1 MAWTERLEKM
11 NEIVPRY
18 EFRIFGTCLGMAEQ
32 RLRALAPCE
41 SISESREIYLLDG
54 DRVQEMNI
62 KIRRGKLELKR
73 LIDRHRGLERWRPDG
88 QWAFPVA
95 ADTLRDT
102 LWPAALPEQVT
113 ARFTM
118 LSGNDLL
125 RLVAHRD
132 VSLQRANVAKR
143 RFRFSLPACRAEL
156 DQLLV
161 NGAAIESLAVE
172 SEDPQALLGLQSTL
186 RLEDCENQCYPL
198 ALSRILGVT
207 PLPREEDY
215 G

>member
-1 MAWTERLEKM
+1 MSES
-11 NEIVPRY
+11 VPRY

-54 DRVQEMNI
+54 DRVHQMNV
-62 KIRRGKLELKR
+62 KIRHGKLELKR
-73 LIDRHRGLERWRPDG
+73 LIDRHQGLERWRPDG

-95 ADTLRDT
+95 PDTLRDT
-102 LWPAALPEQVT
+102 LWPDALPDLVT
-113 ARFTM
+113 ARSTM

-125 RLVAHRD
+125 RLAAHRD

-198 ALSRILGVT
+198 ALSRILGIT
-207 PLPREEDY
+207 PLPSEEDY

>member
-1 MAWTERLEKM
+1 M

>member
-1 MAWTERLEKM
+1 M

-198 ALSRILGVT
+198 ALSRIFGVT

>member
-1 MAWTERLEKM
+1 M

-54 DRVQEMNI
+54 DCVHEMNV

-73 LIDRHRGLERWRPDG
+73 LVDHHQGLERWLPDG
-88 QWAFPVA
+88 QWPFPVA
-95 ADTLRDT
+95 PDILRDT
-102 LWPAALPEQVT
+102 LWPDALPYLVS
-113 ARFTM
+113 ARSTP

-143 RFRFSLPACRAEL
+143 RFRFSLPVCRAEV

-161 NGAAIESLAVE
+161 NGAAIESLVVE
-172 SEDPQALLGLQSTL
+172 SEDPQALLELQSTL
-186 RLEDCENQCYPL
+186 RLEDCDNQCYPL
-198 ALSRILGVT
+198 ALSRILGIT
-207 PLPREEDY
+207 PLTGEEDY

>member
-1 MAWTERLEKM
+1 M

-18 EFRIFGTCLGMAEQ
+18 EFRIFGTYLGMAEQ
-32 RLRALAPCE
+32 RLRALASCE
-41 SISESREIYLLDG
+41 SIGESREIYLLDG
-54 DRVQEMNI
+54 DRVREMNV
-62 KIRRGKLELKR
+62 KIRHGKLELKR
-73 LIDRHRGLERWRPDG
+73 LIDRHQRLERWRPDG

-95 ADTLRDT
+95 PDTLRDT
-102 LWPAALPEQVT
+102 LWPDAHPDLVT
-113 ARFTM
+113 ARSTM

-143 RFRFSLPACRAEL
+143 RFRFSLRDCRAEL

-172 SEDPQALLGLQSTL
+172 SENPQTLLGLQSTL

-198 ALSRILGVT
+198 ALSRILGIT
-207 PLPREEDY
+207 PLPHEEDY

>member
-1 MAWTERLEKM
+1 M

-32 RLRALAPCE
+32 RLRALAPCA

-54 DRVQEMNI
+54 DHIHEMNV

-73 LIDRHRGLERWRPDG
+73 LVDRHRGLERWRPDG
-88 QWAFPVA
+88 QWTFPVA
-95 ADTLRDT
+95 PEILRDT
-102 LWPAALPEQVT
+102 LWPDALPDLVT
-113 ARFTM
+113 VRATP

-143 RFRFSLPACRAEL
+143 RFRFSLPVCRAEL

-172 SEDPQALLGLQSTL
+172 SEDPQALLELQSTL

-198 ALSRILGVT
+198 ALSRILGIT
-207 PLPREEDY
+207 PLPGEEDY

>member
-1 MAWTERLEKM
+1 LAWTERLEKM

>member
-1 MAWTERLEKM
+1 M

-54 DRVQEMNI
+54 DRVHEMNV

-73 LIDRHRGLERWRPDG
+73 LVDRHRGLERWRPDG

-95 ADTLRDT
+95 PDTLRDT
-102 LWPAALPEQVT
+102 LWPDALPDLVT
-113 ARFTM
+113 ARSTM

-198 ALSRILGVT
+198 ALSRILGIT